1 MAAVTH
7 TVRRS
12 VQSRIVSSVAP
23 QRPPPT
29 YPAWVRLPA
38 REDSLNGVGDG
49 TTEVAVVLMSLP
61 ELWGDPRDTRADGRH
76 VVVGGDVMATI
87 SSGSTPTIPSRRPT
101 AMPARSLPAAQCS
114 STGRQGA
121 VAATCRMYPSF
132 LARGWRRPR
141 RGRFPGQHV
150 LGLEDAREQ
159 LCPARGG
166 SDDDGEGA
174 RERTDAYCGDERQR
188 PHRLRDGPGD
198 GYRCACGVGSQASP
212 KTLCAR

>member
-61 ELWGDPRDTRADGRH
+61 ELWGEPRDTRADGRH

-101 AMPARSLPAAQCS
+101 AMPVRSLPAAQCS

-121 VAATCRMYPSF
+121 VAATCRVDVGIGEYVGFECHYSISVS
-132 LARGWRRPR
+132 ARPRLGVERYEGRPR
-141 RGRFPGQHV
+141 RTR
-150 LGLEDAREQ
+150 
-159 LCPARGG
+159 
-166 SDDDGEGA
+166 
-174 RERTDAYCGDERQR
+174 
-188 PHRLRDGPGD
+188 
-198 GYRCACGVGSQASP
+198 
-212 KTLCAR
+212 

>member
-114 STGRQGA
+114 STGAPGGGGGDLQD
-121 VAATCRMYPSF
+121 VPEFS
-132 LARGWRRPR
+132 RPR
-141 RGRFPGQHV
+141 VAPAA
-150 LGLEDAREQ
+150 ARP
-159 LCPARGG
+159 LPRSACPWSR
-166 SDDDGEGA
+166 
-174 RERTDAYCGDERQR
+174 RCPRTAVPCPWRIR
-188 PHRLRDGPGD
+188 
-198 GYRCACGVGSQASP
+198 
-212 KTLCAR
+212 